1 MYHGLEIL
9 DDIFACG
16 TTFSFGNSAH
26 KICSLHTHTHTHTHT
41 YIYISSLYFITMGK
55 VLQENL
61 EHTVWDDS
69 VNTVLWWNENYK
81 IEWMGDTVML
91 V

>member
-26 KICSLHTHTHTHTHT
+26 KICSLLT

-55 VLQENL
+55 VSQENF